1 MEGKP
6 VKKAVY
12 IIGTVLLSLLVLFC
26 GYQMV
31 AARIASKEAESAY
44 GGLAEKVGAKT
55 DTEEM
60 SEAIAEAIAQ
70 NQYPPLEIDMDALK
84 EMNED
89 FRGWLYF
96 PALDISYPIV
106 QGEDNNY
113 YLKHSFEGERM
124 GAGCIFMDCGASPD
138 WSDRNTFVFGHNMR
152 DESMFGSFK
161 RLMADP
167 TLCQVNTCFYIY
179 TRDYVYTY
187 EIFAFYETKST
198 SDRYMTFTSDENY
211 DLYVKWALENTEYRS
226 EADLSERGNI
236 VSLSTCYGSAGTSR
250 RMIIHGTLTAT
261 ENYE

>member
-1 MEGKP
+1 MYNDKYTGRGGSMEGKP

-84 EMNED
+84 EMYED

-106 QGEDNNY
+106 QG
-113 YLKHSFEGERM
+113 
-124 GAGCIFMDCGASPD
+124 
-138 WSDRNTFVFGHNMR
+138 
-152 DESMFGSFK
+152 
-161 RLMADP
+161 
-167 TLCQVNTCFYIY
+167 
-179 TRDYVYTY
+179 
-187 EIFAFYETKST
+187 
-198 SDRYMTFTSDENY
+198 
-211 DLYVKWALENTEYRS
+211 
-226 EADLSERGNI
+226 
-236 VSLSTCYGSAGTSR
+236 
-250 RMIIHGTLTAT
+250 
-261 ENYE
+261 